1 MSRMK
6 SAETLKSKSQ
16 KARAACLPYIDLCLQ
31 IVMHTSRKPIREA
44 INILIVVSHQSPAS
58 SMPPCAAT
66 IPGTASVEL
75 NHQTFTSR
83 TAVPCSASQLVRTRQ
98 QQLHLR
104 ILLIVHTTLLVTPE
118 FPDPCEQPCPVA
130 VASEDDVI
138 RLFSGD
144 VGSPVKSVVVHFD
157 ERVTRFWPISA
168 FVVLAGLTSDATLM
182 D

>member
-1 MSRMK
+1 
-6 SAETLKSKSQ
+6 
-16 KARAACLPYIDLCLQ
+16 
-31 IVMHTSRKPIREA
+31 MHTARKPVREA
-44 INILIVVSHQSPAS
+44 INIHIVVNHQSPAS
-58 SMPPCAAT
+58 SMRPCAAT
-66 IPGTASVEL
+66 LPGTDSVEL
-75 NHQTFTSR
+75 NHQMLTSR

-130 VASEDDVI
+130 VASGDDVI
-138 RLFSGD
+138 RLFSSD